1 MWVLNVTN
9 APRHVFNSVFIHP
22 KPEALDVLPIIV
34 LTCANGLKSIRSMRA
49 GNSIFVVPRICDLQ
63 VQFSI
68 YLSAGEGKEVGRYS
82 LKGEKVFAANL
93 EGILSALKCEE
104 GRERLPVSL
113 SASVFLEVD
122 PEDTICPSVS
132 P

>member
-63 VQFSI
+63 VQ
-68 YLSAGEGKEVGRYS
+68 

>member
-1 MWVLNVTN
+1 MWVLNVIN
-9 APRHVFNSVFIHP
+9 GPREVFNIVFIHP
-22 KPEALDVLPIIV
+22 KPKALDVLPIIV
-34 LTCANGLKSIRSMRA
+34 LTCANGLKSIRSVRA
-49 GNSIFVVPRICDLQ
+49 GNSIFVIPSVCDLQ

-82 LKGEKVFAANL
+82 LKGEKVFAADL
-93 EGILSALKCEE
+93 EGILSALERQE
-104 GRERLPVSL
+104 GQERLPVRL

-122 PEDTICPSVS
+122 PGDTICPPVS